1 MYLAAGT
8 DPYELVDK
16 AVAAAAKL
24 SGTSKARQDKA
35 LPEVVDVFGWCT
47 WDAYYSKV
55 SARGEAAVPLLMGC
69 HQVSAAEV
77 RWQWPSHGLP
87 SDTCSRGEV
96 AVALSWVASRYLLA
110 FRSRLLLSWKRF
122 VESGQGGRTDTGS
135 SWGLSRESPGWCTSK
150 ACCSKVS
157 AWRGA

>member
-1 MYLAAGT
+1 MNALYLAAGT

-55 SARGEAAVPLLMGC
+55 SARGEAAV
-69 HQVSAAEV
+69 
-77 RWQWPSHGLP
+77 
-87 SDTCSRGEV
+87 
-96 AVALSWVASRYLLA
+96 ALSLVAHRCLLP
-110 FRSRLLLSWKRF
+110 R
-122 VESGQGGRTDTGS
+122 
-135 SWGLSRESPGWCTSK
+135 
-150 ACCSKVS
+150 
-157 AWRGA
+157 

>member
-1 MYLAAGT
+1 MCMLGAYMPLCMPGPNPSLHFHVPQPPPSGSHLPCRWENALYLAAGT

-55 SARGEAAVPLLMGC
+55 SARGEVALALLRGARGYLLPRRGGSGSHMGC
-69 HQVSAAEV
+69 PQ
-77 RWQWPSHGLP
+77 
-87 SDTCSRGEV
+87 
-96 AVALSWVASRYLLA
+96 
-110 FRSRLLLSWKRF
+110 
-122 VESGQGGRTDTGS
+122 
-135 SWGLSRESPGWCTSK
+135 
-150 ACCSKVS
+150 
-157 AWRGA
+157 